1 MLVVV
6 QVTVQVLILLLAQT
20 ETPTTGGLE
29 TIFDQKVFG
38 LDPTTVFIISV
49 SWSLFSCV
57 RTQVNMIVMEK
68 GFGNVMARLAIF
80 AWSTFST
87 LRRILSLI
95 AMFIPGLGLF
105 SILHHWRW
113 DQVPFSVRFE
123 YAKRGTLTPDD
134 KIGLYG
140 LNETICWAELD
151 RWDYSHPKDP
161 APPPYSIYTLFS
173 LETTV
178 IAGVVLFGFQFLLIT
193 VTKILTSAD
202 FRDRGNYVN
211 KTIHVLENL
220 NYATPFCDWDEG
232 DHTIQ
237 EFRGRFTA
245 TCREM
250 ATTFSVNFLT
260 SLAMLVPLWYTG
272 QKI

>member
-113 DQVPFSVRFE
+113 DQVPFSVRLE
-123 YAKRGTLTPDD
+123 YAKKGFLTPED

-140 LNETICWAELD
+140 LNETIYWTELD
-151 RWDYSHPKDP
+151 HWDYSDP
-161 APPPYSIYTLFS
+161 QEPVPPHYSVYTLFS
-173 LETTV
+173 LPEIF
-178 IAGVVLFGFQFLLIT
+178 IAGAVLLALQFVFIAG
-193 VTKILTSAD
+193 TKILTSA
-202 FRDRGNYVN
+202 
-211 KTIHVLENL
+211 
-220 NYATPFCDWDEG
+220 
-232 DHTIQ
+232 
-237 EFRGRFTA
+237 EFRHCAAAADILMRA
-245 TCREM
+245 LSESSR
-250 ATTFSVNFLT
+250 
-260 SLAMLVPLWYTG
+260 YRG
-272 QKI
+272 QPSIS